1 LSKRTNLATLAA
13 GTLMILA
20 TPAVHAQ
27 IKKVNDT
34 MEAVQ
39 GVLAGVA
46 IAVFTIAIMWAGFK
60 MAFQNARWTEV
71 SNVVIGGILVGGAGG
86 MASWLIG

>member
-1 LSKRTNLATLAA
+1 MTTRNKLTTLAA
-13 GTLMILA
+13 TTLALLA

-27 IKKVNDT
+27 VKKVNDT

-46 IAVFTIAIMWAGFK
+46 ITVFTIAIMWAGFK
-60 MAFQNARWTEV
+60 LAFQNARWTEI
-71 SNVVIGGILVGGAGG
+71 SNVVIGGILVGGASG
-86 MASWLIG
+86 MAAWLIG

>member
-1 LSKRTNLATLAA
+1 MSARTKLTTLAA
-13 GTLMILA
+13 TVLTLLA

-27 IKKVNDT
+27 VEKVNDT

-46 IAVFTIAIMWAGFK
+46 ITVFTIAIMWAGFK
-60 MAFQNARWTEV
+60 LAFQNARWTEI
-71 SNVVIGGILVGGAGG
+71 SNVVIGGILVGGASG
-86 MASWLIG
+86 MAAWLIG

>member
-1 LSKRTNLATLAA
+1 MSKRTNLATFTATA
-13 GTLMILA
+13 LMILA
-20 TPAVHAQ
+20 APAVHAQ
-27 IKKVNDT
+27 INKVNDT